1 MLTHTGTQTIET
13 ERLTLRRF
21 TTEDADDMLKYWI
34 SDEKVQAL
42 YCEPA
47 YKTKAEV
54 IELLEKYI
62 AGYENKKENYY
73 RWAIILKTTGECI
86 GQVAC
91 FLVDDKNHF
100 VEIEYCVG
108 TLFHNRGYMT
118 EAVKAVISF
127 GFEQVNLHKIQVS
140 HKAGNIGSKRVIE
153 KCGFVYEG
161 TLRDYFYDGNGY
173 TDRLFYSILKDEYT
187 KGGSPR

>member
-21 TTEDADDMLKYWI
+21 TYEDADDMLKYWI

-42 YCEPA
+42 YGEPA
-47 YKTKAEV
+47 YKTKAAV
-54 IELLEKYI
+54 LTLLDKYI
-62 AGYENKKENYY
+62 GGYERENYY
-73 RWAIILKTTGECI
+73 RWAIVLKATGECI
-86 GQVAC
+86 GQIAC

-108 TLFHNRGYMT
+108 TLFQKRGYMT

-127 GFEQVNLHKIQVS
+127 GFERIHLHKIQVS
-140 HKAGNIGSKRVIE
+140 HKAGNISSKRVIE

-161 TLRDYFYDGNGY
+161 TLRDYFYHGDGY
-173 TDRLFYSILKDEYT
+173 TDRLFYSMLQDEYF
-187 KGGSPR
+187 KEE

>member
-47 YKTKAEV
+47 YKTKEAV
-54 IELLEKYI
+54 SELLDKYI
-62 AGYENKKENYY
+62 AGYEKENYY
-73 RWAIILKTTGECI
+73 RWAIILKATDECI
-86 GQVAC
+86 GQLAF
-91 FLVDDKNHF
+91 FLVDEKNHF

-118 EAVKAVISF
+118 EAVKAVIAF
-127 GFEQVNLHKIQVS
+127 GFERIHLHKIQVS
-140 HKAGNIGSKRVIE
+140 HKAGNLCSKRVIE

-161 TLRDYFYDGNGY
+161 TLRDYFYNGNGY
-173 TDRLFYSILKDEYT
+173 TDRLFYSILQDEYS
-187 KGGSPR
+187 KEG